1 MLTIQ
6 AGDSDTFTITK
17 SDNLKDTD
25 LVVSIEAEGVTPSID
40 QTTGVV
46 TISVDSQTPSGEY
59 VATVTCG
66 DAEPLEITITVTVPT
81 TTEVALYFQGRPAES
96 WSVGRLGQGRKFGVL
111 RLPANS
117 TTAFTYELSS
127 QADKFTIVAVQNLE
141 ASPSEGEI
149 TVTQNTATD
158 PRETINLTITCGSG
172 EYVLPINPK

>member
-1 MLTIQ
+1 M
-6 AGDSDTFTITK
+6 
-17 SDNLKDTD
+17 
-25 LVVSIEAEGVTPSID
+25 VVSIEAEGVTPSID

-81 TTEVALYFQGRPAES
+81 TTGVALYYSGRPATS
-96 WSVGRLGQGRKFGVL
+96 WTVNRTGQGRTFRVL
-111 RLPANS
+111 RLPNNS
-117 TTAFTYELSS
+117 TTEFTYELSS
-127 QADKFTIVAVQNLE
+127 QTDKFTIVAVQNLD
-141 ASPSEGEI
+141 ANPSNGEI